1 MKPALAAVRE
11 QRKLPRAVG
20 RRCTF
25 DIRWRQLGGNNATK
39 SPSRVPASNS
49 LFEHGIA
56 INVDIEEKLSDEAG
70 GAEEQRIVIHSK
82 FQSAQCRLRS
92 DSSAG
97 GCLHPGEMRALAACI
112 HSVNSEH

>member
-39 SPSRVPASNS
+39 SPSRVAASNS

-56 INVDIEEKLSDEAG
+56 INVDIEGKLSDEAG

-82 FQSAQCRLRS
+82 FQSAQ
-92 DSSAG
+92 SA
-97 GCLHPGEMRALAACI
+97 CVLTRPQKDACI
-112 HSVNSEH
+112 LAKCALLPLASTV